1 MVVPAGGSPAY
12 VASIQTEIRMKAKTQ
27 NTAPEKKDNTALFFN
42 IFVGLLVLGF
52 ALAVVA
58 MFVV

>member
-1 MVVPAGGSPAY
+1 
-12 VASIQTEIRMKAKTQ
+12 MKAKTQ